1 MTLIKFSKM
10 KEAARANVM
19 NNSKKM
25 KIPRF
30 VAGKLVMLSRKE
42 AKSGA
47 HLPYYA
53 DDAEATEQKHS
64 ERLSKTRSTAPVGQ
78 LERGVPILLIEDPK
92 MVPEFVQQ
100 QRNWFGSRF
109 ELQKQHDKG
118 TDKNRSWMIRFILD
132 EKIYR
137 MYLTK
142 YQYNNELVRA
152 VPKRL
157 KKDYG
162 TNF

>member
-1 MTLIKFSKM
+1 MIMTNKA
-10 KEAARANVM
+10 KEMEA
-19 NNSKKM
+19 
-25 KIPRF
+25 PRF

-42 AKSGA
+42 VKSGES
-47 HLPYYA
+47 LPYYA
-53 DDAEATEQKHS
+53 DEAEAPEQK
-64 ERLSKTRSTAPVGQ
+64 RSGRFSRMPAPRPMGQ
-78 LERGVPILLIEDPK
+78 LKRGVPVLLVEDPK

-100 QRNWFGSRF
+100 QRGWGMSRF
-109 ELQKQHDKG
+109 ELRKYCGKEAN
-118 TDKNRSWMIRFILD
+118 KNRSWMIRFILD

-157 KKDYG
+157 EKDYG
-162 TNF
+162 TGF